1 MLERST
7 ALPLYRSRAV
17 ANGLRT
23 DHPIP
28 GLPFADD
35 SHIPIDD
42 PTAIEAIG
50 RHPGGETWGR
60 EDPARPHGHAG
71 WVAYTTDPGRHDLAW
86 VVRWHPNHGRSV
98 VLYRDDDAVNAYTD
112 YVDGPLL
119 FRSGGYWWDG
129 AAWYRPAQVI
139 DSPGEDY
146 YRRPVPAAATVTAAD
161 MLASSAADPGRG
173 AVVDVAGIDPDA
185 PYEGRWNDE
194 LALWAAR
201 RDDQGLDRCVV
212 RLTAPE
218 LAAENLIGAGDLAE
232 ITGIAPSTLRAYIA
246 RGEAD
251 VPLPQAIIA
260 GRSLWARPVAKEWAE
275 QRQRDPDAVDA
286 AVSALS
292 HYGDPVPVGQAELA
306 ATLTRSFLSDLWDYR
321 PFRGRWA
328 LRWRTKDHVREVAA
342 ALGHE
347 AASYVLRNLIPADA
361 LSATLQHALLDE
373 LAEGQRS
380 DRALSADG
388 TLRLADPDDTA
399 DEMPP
404 YYGIMPK
411 IAKMLGW
418 LARHR
423 PATAGRVITS
433 VTGEAER
440 RLGIPRHVTEQT
452 IRVALDLDG
461 DLGDTL
467 DGFLARVMAPATD
480 SQSR

>member
-1 MLERST
+1 L
-7 ALPLYRSRAV
+7 ALYRFRAV

-35 SHIPIDD
+35 SHIPVDD
-42 PTAIEAIG
+42 PAAIEAIG

-60 EDPARPHGHAG
+60 DDLARPRGRAG

-86 VVRWHPNHGRSV
+86 VVRWHPDHGRSV
-98 VLYRDDDAVNAYTD
+98 VLYRDDDASSAYTV
-112 YVDGPLL
+112 YVQGPLL

-139 DSPGEDY
+139 DWPGEDY
-146 YRRPVPAAATVTAAD
+146 YRRPVPAAATVTAAG

-173 AVVDVAGIDPDA
+173 AVVDIADIDPDA
-185 PYEGRWNDE
+185 PYEGRWDDE

-201 RDDQGLDRCVV
+201 RDSQGLDRCVV
-212 RLTAPE
+212 SLTAPE
-218 LAAENLIGAGDLAE
+218 LAAENLIGGGDLAE

-251 VPLPQAIIA
+251 VPLPQAVIA
-260 GRSLWARPVAKEWAE
+260 DRSLWARPVAEEWAE
-275 QRQRDPDAVDA
+275 QRQRDPEAVVA
-286 AVSALS
+286 AVSAPS

-306 ATLTRSFLSDLWDYR
+306 ATLTRSFMADLWDYR

-347 AASYVLRNLIPADA
+347 AASYVLRTLIPAEA
-361 LSATLQHALLDE
+361 LSVTLQHALLDD
-373 LAEGQRS
+373 LADSQRS
-380 DRALSADG
+380 DRAISADG
-388 TLRLADPDDTA
+388 TLRLAGPDDTA

-411 IAKMLGW
+411 IAEMLGW

-461 DLGDTL
+461 DMGDTL
-467 DGFLARVMAPATD
+467 DEFLAKVITPAAD
-480 SQSR
+480 SKSR

>member
-1 MLERST
+1 
-7 ALPLYRSRAV
+7 
-17 ANGLRT
+17 
-23 DHPIP
+23 
-28 GLPFADD
+28 
-35 SHIPIDD
+35 
-42 PTAIEAIG
+42 
-50 RHPGGETWGR
+50 
-60 EDPARPHGHAG
+60 
-71 WVAYTTDPGRHDLAW
+71 
-86 VVRWHPNHGRSV
+86 
-98 VLYRDDDAVNAYTD
+98 
-112 YVDGPLL
+112 
-119 FRSGGYWWDG
+119 
-129 AAWYRPAQVI
+129 VI
-139 DSPGEDY
+139 DWPGEDY
-146 YRRPVPAAATVTAAD
+146 YRRPVPAAVTVTAAD
-161 MLASSAADPGRG
+161 MLASGAADPGRET
-173 AVVDVAGIDPDA
+173 VVDVAGIDPDA

>member
-1 MLERST
+1 M
-7 ALPLYRSRAV
+7 ALYRSRAV

-35 SHIPIDD
+35 SHIPVEDSA
-42 PTAIEAIG
+42 AIEAIG
-50 RHPGGETWGR
+50 RHPGGNTWGR
-60 EDPARPHGHAG
+60 DDLARPRGRAG

-86 VVRWHPNHGRSV
+86 VVRWHPDHGRSV
-98 VLYRDDDAVNAYTD
+98 VLYRDDDAVSAYTD

-139 DSPGEDY
+139 DWPGEDY

-161 MLASSAADPGRG
+161 ILAASAADPGRG
-173 AVVDVAGIDPDA
+173 AVLDVAGIDPDA
-185 PYEGRWNDE
+185 PYEGRWDDD

-201 RDDQGLDRCVV
+201 RDSQGLGRCVV
-212 RLTAPE
+212 SLTAPE

-251 VPLPQAIIA
+251 VPLPQAVIG
-260 GRSLWARPVAKEWAE
+260 GRSLWARPVAEEWAE
-275 QRQRDPDAVDA
+275 QRQRDPGAVDA
-286 AVSALS
+286 AVSAPG

-306 ATLTRSFLSDLWDYR
+306 ATLTRSFLADLWDYR

-347 AASYVLRNLIPADA
+347 AASYVLRTLIPAEA
-361 LSATLQHALLDE
+361 LSVTLRHALLDD
-373 LAEGQRS
+373 LAEAQRS
-380 DRALSADG
+380 DRAASADG
-388 TLRLADPDDTA
+388 KLRLAGPDDTA

-411 IAKMLGW
+411 IAEMLGW

-423 PATAGRVITS
+423 PATAGHVITS

-467 DGFLARVMAPATD
+467 DEFLARVMTPAAD
-480 SQSR
+480 AQNH

>member
-1 MLERST
+1 VPGNGPRPGRRTHWLVRQ
-7 ALPLYRSRAV
+7 AWPAARPQV
-17 ANGLRT
+17 ADRQRRRGSGGRCAPGGARV
-23 DHPIP
+23 HRPP
-28 GLPFADD
+28 GAARGAGLPR
-35 SHIPIDD
+35 PD
-42 PTAIEAIG
+42 PRRRRPGPRRRSPPCG
-50 RHPGGETWGR
+50 RRRAGHRARRRPGR
-60 EDPARPHGHAG
+60 ARARRDRPPAR
-71 WVAYTTDPGRHDLAW
+71 
-86 VVRWHPNHGRSV
+86 
-98 VLYRDDDAVNAYTD
+98 
-112 YVDGPLL
+112 
-119 FRSGGYWWDG
+119 GG
-129 AAWYRPAQVI
+129 
-139 DSPGEDY
+139 
-146 YRRPVPAAATVTAAD
+146 RPVPAAATVTAAGI
-161 MLASSAADPGRG
+161 LAASAADPGRG
-173 AVVDVAGIDPDA
+173 AILDVAGIDPDA
-185 PYEGRWNDE
+185 PYEGRWDDD

-201 RDDQGLDRCVV
+201 RDSQGLDRCVV
-212 RLTAPE
+212 SLTAPE

-251 VPLPQAIIA
+251 VPLPQAVIG
-260 GRSLWARPVAKEWAE
+260 GRSLWARPVAEEWAE

-286 AVSALS
+286 AVSAPG
-292 HYGDPVPVGQAELA
+292 HYGDPVPAGQAELA

-347 AASYVLRNLIPADA
+347 AASYVLRTLIPAEA
-361 LSATLQHALLDE
+361 LSVTLRHALLDD
-373 LAEGQRS
+373 LAEAQRS
-380 DRALSADG
+380 DRAASADVP
-388 TLRLADPDDTA
+388 LRLAGPDDTA

-411 IAKMLGW
+411 IAEMLGW

-423 PATAGRVITS
+423 PATAGHVITS

-467 DGFLARVMAPATD
+467 DEFLARVMTPATD
-480 SQSR
+480 AQNH

>member
-1 MLERST
+1 M
-7 ALPLYRSRAV
+7 ALYRSHAV

-28 GLPFADD
+28 GLPFVDD
-35 SHIPIDD
+35 SHIPVDD
-42 PTAIEAIG
+42 SAAIEAIG

-60 EDPARPHGHAG
+60 DDPARPRGRAG

-86 VVRWHPNHGRSV
+86 VVRWHPEHGRSV
-98 VLYRDDDAVNAYTD
+98 VLYRDDDAVVAYTD

-129 AAWYRPAQVI
+129 ATWYRPAQVL
-139 DSPGEDY
+139 DWPGEDY
-146 YRRPVPAAATVTAAD
+146 YRRPVPASATVSAAD
-161 MLASSAADPGRG
+161 ILAGRPADPGRG
-173 AVVDVAGIDPDA
+173 AVLDIAGIDPDA
-185 PYEGRWNDE
+185 SYEGRWNDD

-201 RDDQGLDRCVV
+201 RDGHGLDRCVV
-212 RLTAPE
+212 SLTAPE
-218 LAAENLIGAGDLAE
+218 LAAENLIGAGGLAE

-251 VPLPQAIIA
+251 VPLPQAVIG
-260 GRSLWARPVAKEWAE
+260 GRSLWARPVAEEWAE

-286 AVSALS
+286 AVSLPGW
-292 HYGDPVPVGQAELA
+292 YGDPVPVGQAELA
-306 ATLTRSFLSDLWDYR
+306 ATLTRSFLADLWDYR

-342 ALGHE
+342 ALGHQ
-347 AASYVLRNLIPADA
+347 AASYVLRTLIPAEA
-361 LSATLQHALLDE
+361 LSATLEHAFLDE
-373 LAEGQRS
+373 LAEGQRLH
-380 DRALSADG
+380 RATSADG
-388 TLRLADPDDTA
+388 KLRLAGPDGTA
-399 DEMPP
+399 DEMPH
-404 YYGIMPK
+404 YGIMPK
-411 IAKMLGW
+411 VAEMLGW

-423 PATAGRVITS
+423 PSTAGRLIGS
-433 VTGEAER
+433 LTGEAER

-452 IRVALDLDG
+452 IRVALALDG

-467 DGFLARVMAPATD
+467 DEFLRRVFTPSAD

>member
-1 MLERST
+1 
-7 ALPLYRSRAV
+7 
-17 ANGLRT
+17 
-23 DHPIP
+23 
-28 GLPFADD
+28 
-35 SHIPIDD
+35 
-42 PTAIEAIG
+42 
-50 RHPGGETWGR
+50 
-60 EDPARPHGHAG
+60 
-71 WVAYTTDPGRHDLAW
+71 
-86 VVRWHPNHGRSV
+86 V
-98 VLYRDDDAVNAYTD
+98 VLYRDDDAVSAYTD

-139 DSPGEDY
+139 DWPGEDY
-146 YRRPVPAAATVTAAD
+146 YRRPVPAAVTVTAAD
-161 MLASSAADPGRG
+161 MLTSGAADPGRG
-173 AVVDVAGIDPDA
+173 TVVDVADIDPDA
-185 PYEGRWNDE
+185 PYEGRWDDA

-201 RDDQGLDRCVV
+201 RDNQGLDRCVV
-212 RLTAPE
+212 SLTAPE
-218 LAAENLIGAGDLAE
+218 LAAENLISAGDLAE

-251 VPLPQAIIA
+251 VPLPQVII
-260 GRSLWARPVAKEWAE
+260 GDRSLWARPVAEEWAE
-275 QRQRDPDAVDA
+275 QRQRDPDAVEA
-286 AVSALS
+286 AVSAPS

-306 ATLTRSFLSDLWDYR
+306 ATLTRSFLAELWDYR

-347 AASYVLRNLIPADA
+347 AASYMLRTLIPADA
-361 LSATLQHALLDE
+361 LSATLQHALLDD
-373 LAEGQRS
+373 LAESQRN
-380 DRALSADG
+380 DRAISAGG
-388 TLRLADPDDTA
+388 TLRLAGPDDTP

-423 PATAGRVITS
+423 PATAGHVITS

-461 DLGDTL
+461 DMGDTL
-467 DGFLARVMAPATD
+467 DGFLAKVMTPAAD
-480 SQSR
+480 SRSR